1 MDKQPIPHPHAA
13 LIAEWIKDTS
23 RMVEYRTHSA
33 VPWKYAPIPTW
44 FKDYEYRFK
53 PQPKPDIVKYHNAY
67 PNTGYSTVV
76 DANRFGSQGDRKGQV
91 KYTYDGETG
100 VLKSVEKLDV

>member
-1 MDKQPIPHPHAA
+1 MNTKVIPHPHAA

-53 PQPKPDIVKYHNAY
+53 PQPKPDVVKYHNAY
-67 PNTGYSTVV
+67 PEAGWNTMEEAKKGASTTT
-76 DANRFGSQGDRKGQV
+76 KGIY
-91 KYTYDGETG
+91 KNTYNGETG
-100 VLKSVEKLDV
+100 LLKSVEKLD